1 VRLNRA
7 TDMQPVGTGF
17 SRGAQMGRIKKTKT
31 RKTKSAAA
39 KKSRRSELSSD
50 NKVAMLTIT
59 FIVCVLFGVLAY
71 QGWHLHNEIIT
82 NDNEK
87 NTLTSQISSEEA
99 RTDSI
104 NSLSDYYQSDDFIR
118 QAAKD
123 RLGLV
128 EDGEIV
134 FRNQD

>member
-1 VRLNRA
+1 
-7 TDMQPVGTGF
+7 
-17 SRGAQMGRIKKTKT
+17 MGRIKKTKT

-59 FIVCVLFGVLAY
+59 FIVCFLFGVLAY